1 MKVTFKLA
9 LCALLLGSGAIITSC
24 SKDDDEPAPA
34 PVSDNSIY
42 ARLGGTTKI
51 TDPRNAGVMIEKGR
65 LSYRSVVDS
74 TIVLIVS
81 DIRTGANGN
90 LATHFAPVLVETGST
105 QTTSIARL
113 SKNLTDFFSANTGGG
128 TTNTYTGLDMVAAH
142 NPGTGAGKNPRMGAK
157 STNANYDKFVGYVGA
172 AAVKNGVAANT
183 QLYADVVTVLQSLR
197 GQIVQP

>member
-9 LCALLLGSGAIITSC
+9 LCALLLGSGTIITSC
-24 SKDDDEPAPA
+24 SKDDDEPA
-34 PVSDNSIY
+34 VDNSIY
-42 ARLGGTTKI
+42 ARLGGTTKV

-74 TIVLIVS
+74 TIVGIVS
-81 DIRTGANGN
+81 DIVANRPGN
-90 LATHFAPVLVETGST
+90 LAAHFAPVLAETGST
-105 QTTSIARL
+105 QATSIARL

-128 TTNTYTGLDMVAAH
+128 ATNTYTGLDMVAAH
-142 NPGTGAGKNPRMGAK
+142 DPSRNPRMGVK

-183 QLYADVVTVLQSLR
+183 QLYADVVAVLQSLR
-197 GQIVQP
+197 APIVQQ